1 MKAFEQRIISWLWL
15 LNLDQITELV
25 KLDDMIACHL
35 KAFCPGIFRQPR
47 QQDQRYAESGQ
58 SWLSFVLS
66 VYVTHICYHV
76 KLACQ
81 KAFCPRIFKQQRRQ
95 DERYVES
102 RQNWRSFVS
111 SFAPP
116 PSLPWQW
123 SKIKKLPFDNNQKS
137 NLTQIKNPSLKLYSK
152 FHLCSLY
159 PRFCRPRSS

>member
-15 LNLDQITELV
+15 LNLDRITDLV
-25 KLDDMIACHL
+25 D
-35 KAFCPGIFRQPR
+35 
-47 QQDQRYAESGQ
+47 S
-58 SWLSFVLS
+58 LSFKSILS
-66 VYVTHICYHV
+66 GDIQATETTGWTMCGVWSKLIELCFISVGDTHICYHV

-81 KAFCPRIFKQQRRQ
+81 KAFCPGIFKQQRRQ

-152 FHLCSLY
+152 IHLCSLY